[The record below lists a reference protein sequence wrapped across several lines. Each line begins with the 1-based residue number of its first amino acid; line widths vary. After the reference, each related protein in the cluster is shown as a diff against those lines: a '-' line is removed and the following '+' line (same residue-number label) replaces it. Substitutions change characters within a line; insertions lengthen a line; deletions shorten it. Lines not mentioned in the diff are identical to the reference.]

1 MMPHVGHVIAEAIV
15 DVVVVDVRVDA
26 PVLLEEVL
34 IVGVLVV
41 MLANVAV
48 LVTLL
53 SQAWMPSAHV

>member
-1 MMPHVGHVIAEAIV
+1 MIAEAIV

>member
-1 MMPHVGHVIAEAIV
+1 MMPHVGHVIAESIV

-34 IVGVLVV
+34 IVGVIVV

-48 LVTLL
+48 LVTLF